1 MFSLQ
6 SGNWWKTNILQM
18 MKYSNQNERSRIR
31 RNNPVLKQLF
41 LTFFIFISAF
51 EGQNQQLTPVRNMT
65 IIAGTPNH
73 RPTGESSRVLDET
86 MKVRTTALTRKYLSP
101 TRIVWMSDNSGQMI
115 QNADS
120 ILKPGTGQAELNS
133 GKCLTMISSKNSFPG
148 IILDFGKEIQG
159 GIEIVTTINNTKPVG
174 NVRIR
179 LGESVSETMSDI
191 GKDGATND
199 HAMRDFIVELP
210 WLGSLEAG
218 NSGFRFVRIDL
229 VSPETKVEIK
239 EISAIF
245 TFRDI
250 PYKGSFTC
258 DDDRL
263 NKIWLTGA
271 YTVHLNMQDYLWDG
285 IKRDRLVWIGDMHP
299 EVMTINSVFGFTD
312 VVPKS
317 LDLARDLAPLP
328 RWMNG
333 ISSYSMWWIMIQHDW
348 YMVQGDLKYLENQKE
363 YLTALLKLLS
373 TMIDENGKEK
383 FGGKSFLDWP
393 SSGNQPAIHAGMQ
406 ALMVMAFKA
415 GAELCTALGDAET
428 TSMCLA
434 SVEKLKKYIPDMAGS
449 KQAAALL
456 ALAGVIPAEKANKE
470 VLAQNGV
477 HGMSTFYG
485 YYMLKAR
492 ALAGDYEGALNNIRE
507 YWGSMLDL
515 GATTFWEDFNID
527 WMNNAARIDEP
538 VPPGKTDV
546 HAQYGDYCY
555 KGLRHSYCHGWASG
569 PTSWLTRY
577 VLGVN
582 VVEPGCKRIK
592 IEPHLGDLKWVSG
605 SFPTPGGILNIRH
618 TRNDDGA
625 IFTEYEA
632 PPGITVQVVKY

>member
-1 MFSLQ
+1 
-6 SGNWWKTNILQM
+6 
-18 MKYSNQNERSRIR
+18 
-31 RNNPVLKQLF
+31 
-41 LTFFIFISAF
+41 
-51 EGQNQQLTPVRNMT
+51 
-65 IIAGTPNH
+65 
-73 RPTGESSRVLDET
+73 
-86 MKVRTTALTRKYLSP
+86 
-101 TRIVWMSDNSGQMI
+101 
-115 QNADS
+115 
-120 ILKPGTGQAELNS
+120 
-133 GKCLTMISSKNSFPG
+133 
-148 IILDFGKEIQG
+148 
-159 GIEIVTTINNTKPVG
+159 
-174 NVRIR
+174 
-179 LGESVSETMSDI
+179 
-191 GKDGATND
+191 
-199 HAMRDFIVELP
+199 
-210 WLGSLEAG
+210 
-218 NSGFRFVRIDL
+218 
-229 VSPETKVEIK
+229 
-239 EISAIF
+239 
-245 TFRDI
+245 
-250 PYKGSFTC
+250 
-258 DDDRL
+258 
-263 NKIWLTGA
+263 
-271 YTVHLNMQDYLWDG
+271 
-285 IKRDRLVWIGDMHP
+285 
-299 EVMTINSVFGFTD
+299 
-312 VVPKS
+312 
-317 LDLARDLAPLP
+317 
-328 RWMNG
+328 
-333 ISSYSMWWIMIQHDW
+333 MWWIMIQHDW
-348 YMVQGDLKYLENQKE
+348 YMVQGDLKYLINQKE
-363 YLTALLKLLS
+363 YLIALLKLLS

-415 GAELCTALGDAET
+415 GAELCTALDDSKT
-428 TSMCLA
+428 TSLCLV
-434 SVEKLKKYIPDMAGS
+434 SVEKLKKHIPDMAGS

-470 VLAQNGV
+470 VLSQNGV

-527 WMNNAARIDEP
+527 WMNNAARIDDP

-605 SFPTPGGILNIRH
+605 SFPTPSGILNIRH
-618 TRNDDGA
+618 IRNDDGG

-632 PPGITVQVVKY
+632 PPGINVEVVKN